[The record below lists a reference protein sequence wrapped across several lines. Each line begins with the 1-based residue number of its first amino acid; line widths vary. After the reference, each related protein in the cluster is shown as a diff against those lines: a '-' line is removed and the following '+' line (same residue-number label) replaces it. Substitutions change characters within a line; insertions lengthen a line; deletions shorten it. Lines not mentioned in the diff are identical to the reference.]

1 MMLFLLQAVVFA
13 SCFATV
19 FLIVYTLVE
28 RRTRVSGK
36 RVLSYLAHNGEL
48 VKLDGGEEPEEVL
61 PLRDRLWKP
70 FLKKVGDQVQRLTP
84 AHWEKKVQLQ
94 LNQAG
99 NPLGM
104 SAREFLGWSGL
115 LIGCGLLGATMF
127 AASVG
132 GVTGLLGW
140 VMAVALCLLLPRS
153 ILRSRSQER
162 QVQVRKALPDTLDL
176 LTVSVEAG
184 LGFDQA
190 LQKVVEKTN
199 GPLADEFRITL
210 SEIQMGKTRR
220 EALKDLGERTGVD
233 SMINF
238 VNALVQADKL
248 GVGIGNVLR
257 VQSEDMRSRR
267 RLEAEEK
274 AMKAPIK
281 MLFPLVFFIFP
292 SLFVII
298 LGPAVL
304 QLMDMF
310 SAL

>member
-1 MMLFLLQAVVFA
+1 MLVILLQFAMLA

-19 FLIVYTLVE
+19 FLLVYALVE

-36 RVLSYLAHNGEL
+36 RVLTYLATSGEI
-48 VKLDGGEEPEEVL
+48 VKVAGGEEEEVL
-61 PLRDRLWKP
+61 PLRERLWRP
-70 FLKKVGDQVQRLTP
+70 FLKNVGTFVHRLTP

-99 NPLGM
+99 NPLGL
-104 SAREFLGWSGL
+104 SAREFLGWSALLVGL
-115 LIGCGLLGATMF
+115 GLLGATML
-127 AASVG
+127 AS
-132 GVTGLLGW
+132 LLGGTLGFLAW
-140 VMAVALCLLLPRS
+140 VMMVLLSLLLPRS
-153 ILRSRSQER
+153 ILRSRSLER
-162 QVQVRKALPDTLDL
+162 QSKVKKALPDTLDL

-190 LQKVVEKTN
+190 LQKVVEKTR

-210 SEIQMGKTRR
+210 QEVQMGKARR
-220 EALKDLGERTGVD
+220 DALKDLGERTGVEA
-233 SMINF
+233 MINF
-238 VNALVQADKL
+238 VNALIQADKL

-281 MLFPLVFFIFP
+281 MLFPLIFFIFP
-292 SLFVII
+292 ALFVII

-304 QLMDMF
+304 QLIDMF
-310 SAL
+310 TGL